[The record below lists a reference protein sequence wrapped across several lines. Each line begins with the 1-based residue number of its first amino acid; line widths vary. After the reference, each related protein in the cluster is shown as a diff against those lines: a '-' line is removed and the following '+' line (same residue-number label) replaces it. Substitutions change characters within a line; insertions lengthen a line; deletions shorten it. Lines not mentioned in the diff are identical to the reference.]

1 MKKHIVDLSDLALRW
16 PKFIAASLLGVF
28 FLWSDI
34 INKTKKLCVE
44 KCEQKKMRE
53 EQKCL
58 KCQRKKEKKT
68 RMLKDYGGIYFFCEI
83 ARYGP

>member
-44 KCEQKKMRE
+44 KCEQKKCVRS
-53 EQKCL
+53 KNV
-58 KCQRKKEKKT
+58 
-68 RMLKDYGGIYFFCEI
+68 
-83 ARYGP
+83 